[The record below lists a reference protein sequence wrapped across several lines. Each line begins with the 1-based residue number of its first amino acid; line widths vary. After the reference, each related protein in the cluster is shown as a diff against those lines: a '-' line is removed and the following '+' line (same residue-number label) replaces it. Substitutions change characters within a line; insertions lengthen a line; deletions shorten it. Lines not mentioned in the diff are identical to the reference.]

1 MGKISFTMDIWS
13 DPDLK
18 AYMGVTAHWMECQP
32 LQTSQTSQQKIS
44 LRADLI
50 GFMNILGKH
59 TGEHLAK
66 VFLSIIDHLDIAN
79 KVSFLL
85 NFIILNSYFI
95 VWVDH
100 S

>member
-18 AYMGVTAHWMECQP
+18 AYMAVTAHWME
-32 LQTSQTSQQKIS
+32 SQTLQSQQRIS

-50 GFMNILGKH
+50 GFINVLENH

-66 VFLSIIDHLDIAN
+66 VFLFIIDHLNIAN
-79 KVSFLL
+79 KVGFLL
-85 NFIILNSYFI
+85 KFIKLNLYFI
-95 VWVDH
+95 DWMGH
-100 S
+100 C

>member
-1 MGKISFTMDIWS
+1 MGKISFTMDTWS

-18 AYMGVTAHWMECQP
+18 AYMAVTAHWMECQP
-32 LQTSQTSQQKIS
+32 LQTSQTSKQKIS

-59 TGEHLAK
+59 TGEQLAK
-66 VFLSIIDHLDIAN
+66 VFLSIIDHLYISN

-85 NFIILNSYFI
+85 KFIKLNLYFI